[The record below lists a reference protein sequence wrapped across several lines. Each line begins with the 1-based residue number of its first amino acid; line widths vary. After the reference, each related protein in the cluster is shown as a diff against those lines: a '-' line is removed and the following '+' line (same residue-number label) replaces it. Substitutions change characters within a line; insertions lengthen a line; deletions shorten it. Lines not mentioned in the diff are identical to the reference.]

1 MRKKSISSLN
11 KEKELSH
18 HIQKI
23 EISADTKFHLIL
35 PNFQSSKEQ
44 ILLNAEKTEP
54 VVFQSP
60 WKVLPDK
67 IKIKISGKSLHLSN
81 SVKSLVV
88 RNNRFLNWRDQVN
101 SIAAKFNRANTLLL
115 KIRNCV
121 IMKTFRN
128 ILQYLTLI

>member
-60 WKVLPDK
+60 RKVLPDK

-115 KIRNCV
+115 EIRNCV

>member
-11 KEKELSH
+11 KEKKLSH

-60 WKVLPDK
+60 RKVLPDK

-115 KIRNCV
+115 KIRNSV